1 MNRFNGFKQT
11 SGYLLSLFNF
21 FSLFFFLSA
30 LQNGVFAQGNVT
42 HERLLDDDDG
52 KNWLS
57 WGRTYKEQR
66 FSPLHQI
73 NQDTVAELGL
83 AWSFDLETYRGVEGT
98 PIVVDGVIYT
108 TSA

>member
-21 FSLFFFLSA
+21 FSLFFFLIA

-57 WGRTYKEQR
+57 
-66 FSPLHQI
+66 
-73 NQDTVAELGL
+73 
-83 AWSFDLETYRGVEGT
+83 
-98 PIVVDGVIYT
+98 
-108 TSA
+108 